1 MSHHKHRRGLG
12 RGRTAGS
19 SATLAQELIAE
30 NTLLRE
36 ELALSQ
42 SIIQDLQLQLS
53 GFKAQK
59 AALGHNQSRP
69 AQESTLASFREEIL
83 LILGKN
89 RAIEEEL
96 HWLR

>member
-1 MSHHKHRRGLG
+1 
-12 RGRTAGS
+12 
-19 SATLAQELIAE
+19 LIAE